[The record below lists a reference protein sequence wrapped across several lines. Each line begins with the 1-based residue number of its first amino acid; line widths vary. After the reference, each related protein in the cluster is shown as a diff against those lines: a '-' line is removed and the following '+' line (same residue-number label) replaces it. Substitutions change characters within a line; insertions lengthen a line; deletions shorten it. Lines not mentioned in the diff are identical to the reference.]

1 MAFIFVA
8 LSLGTH
14 KIPKVKICLYH
25 MQNSGKQN
33 KTELSIYWGVS
44 GGKDQKKIN
53 KNIHQQRKP
62 RQNSKQNFS
71 VSPKMRKI
79 ITTIAFR
86 DLKAS
91 K

>member
-1 MAFIFVA
+1 
-8 LSLGTH
+8 
-14 KIPKVKICLYH
+14 

-33 KTELSIYWGVS
+33 KTELSIYGGVS
-44 GGKDQKKIN
+44 GDKDQKKIN
-53 KNIHQQRKP
+53 KNIYRQRKP

-71 VSPKMRKI
+71 VAPKMSKI
-79 ITTIAFR
+79 IITIAFI